1 MQTPVV
7 AMSVQ
12 RVDEPQMLGAEK
24 LFRTCWIGVVRPIA
38 DFTMAILSNFVVIT
52 QFQTNPNLWRGRSFF
67 LSCSAEKCNH
77 HIPHESGHRL
87 AKAGS
92 YQQVMPQRYRTQR
105 AKIMFPFFTGIY
117 ILIYFSIFGGLEYT
131 YSLQGIS
138 DSDSSAFLSNFE
150 GLSKSQMRRSSSSG
164 NDGRHGTFSN
174 TIHGCV
180 LGGAV
185 PVQLPSRSLYQ
196 RWVAGKSPIYKCVSI
211 KTAIYRGFLSI
222 HPCRRIILFAVVVE
236 FNFCW

>member
-1 MQTPVV
+1 
-7 AMSVQ
+7 
-12 RVDEPQMLGAEK
+12 
-24 LFRTCWIGVVRPIA
+24 
-38 DFTMAILSNFVVIT
+38 
-52 QFQTNPNLWRGRSFF
+52 
-67 LSCSAEKCNH
+67 
-77 HIPHESGHRL
+77 
-87 AKAGS
+87 
-92 YQQVMPQRYRTQR
+92 MPQRYRTQR
-105 AKIMFPFFTGIY
+105 AKIMFAFFTGIY

-180 LGGAV
+180 QKLGILGGAV

-196 RWVAGKSPIYKCVSI
+196 RWAAGKSPIYKCVSI

-222 HPCRRIILFAVVVE
+222 HPCRRKIKFVVVVA
-236 FNFCW
+236 FNLCW